1 MTGLIIAFK
10 DVNFQKGILGSE
22 WVGLSNFRYLFTSSD
37 AWIITRNTLLYNIA
51 FILLNLVISVTIAI
65 FLSQVKNKKGLKFY
79 QSAILLPYLLSYVI
93 VSYLVYAFIGNE
105 GFINSLL
112 QQLGLHPISFYT
124 ETKYWPFIL
133 LFVNTWKSIGYYSVI
148 YMASIIGIDKAYY
161 EAAELDGATKLQ
173 QARYITLP
181 MLKTTM
187 ITLTLLCIGRIFY
200 SDFGLFYQVTRNLGA
215 LFNTTSVIDTYVYN
229 GLINLGDI
237 GMSSAAGA
245 YQSMVG
251 FVVILIANGITRK
264 ISKED
269 ALF

>member
-1 MTGLIIAFK
+1 M
-10 DVNFQKGILGSE
+10 
-22 WVGLSNFRYLFTSSD
+22 
-37 AWIITRNTLLYNIA
+37 
-51 FILLNLVISVTIAI
+51 
-65 FLSQVKNKKGLKFY
+65 KFY